1 MNEIEKA
8 VKSCNEEIQFY
19 KHELKEPYMNQEL
32 CAEQDY
38 CQEQSRTHCLCNSK
52 IKDFQFIIAV
62 LRENQEREKG
72 CEFCRSLCRFCNV
85 DSLDICDECKNHS
98 KFEPI
103 EHKRFC
109 PNCGRKLEDKDN
121 A

>member
-1 MNEIEKA
+1 VNEIEKA
-8 VKSCNEEIQFY
+8 I
-19 KHELKEPYMNQEL
+19 KHFENMRDDNFVVLDKF
-32 CAEQDY
+32 
-38 CQEQSRTHCLCNSK
+38 K
-52 IKDFQFIIAV
+52 KDIESGKVNGITLVYDNRHLYYSLAIAA
-62 LRENQEREKG
+62 LREKAEREKG

-109 PNCGRKLEDKDN
+109 PNCGRKLEESK
-121 A
+121 